1 MINLKMGYKYNLKD
15 MADNECSETPYFNS
29 KVNTHYLTKTAFNSI
44 ILTFRSEKVNKV
56 LSLAF
61 ENFKLKLN

>member
-1 MINLKMGYKYNLKD
+1 MIYLKMGYKYSLKE
-15 MADNECSETPYFNS
+15 MAGNDCSETPPTNGTRI
-29 KVNTHYLTKTAFNSI
+29 THYLTKSAFNSI
-44 ILTFRSEKVNKV
+44 ILTFGSKKVNKV

>member
-1 MINLKMGYKYNLKD
+1 MGYKYNLKD
-15 MADNECSETPYFNS
+15 MAGNDCSETPLFILS
-29 KVNTHYLTKTAFNSI
+29 VNTHYLTKTAFKSI

>member
-1 MINLKMGYKYNLKD
+1 MVNLKMGYKYSLKD
-15 MADNECSETPYFNS
+15 MAGNDCRETPFFMIEAI
-29 KVNTHYLTKTAFNSI
+29 THYLTKTAFNSI